1 MIDYDVKYVCKGG
14 DEHVFVVSSTDVRT
28 AINNAF
34 ELRPEIKR
42 ILRCTPAPMFTDEPT
57 ENPDA

>member
-14 DEHVFVVSSTDVRT
+14 DTHEFVVTSTDVRT

-42 ILRCTPAPMFTDEPT
+42 ILRCTPAPMFTDEPS
-57 ENPDA
+57 

>member
-1 MIDYDVKYVCKGG
+1 MKDYDVKYVDKSGN
-14 DEHVFVVSSTDVRT
+14 EHTFVVTSTDVRK

-42 ILRCTPAPMFTDEPT
+42 IVRCTPAPMFTD
-57 ENPDA
+57 DLS

>member
-14 DEHVFVVSSTDVRT
+14 DEHCFVVTSIDVRT

-42 ILRCTPAPMFTDEPT
+42 VLRCTPAPMFTDDET
-57 ENPDA
+57 NSN